1 MLPTEP
7 KGVHK
12 RISSREGKEN
22 QVIVRTL
29 EDGSEFKLDNIKL
42 LDNFMP
48 KSRQI
53 KMTSKL
59 VLCLS
64 KVRRTFVHTLDT

>member
-7 KGVHK
+7 KGANK
-12 RISSREGKEN
+12 RIGSREGREN

-48 KSRQI
+48 KSR
-53 KMTSKL
+53 
-59 VLCLS
+59 
-64 KVRRTFVHTLDT
+64 